1 MSRSRAE
8 FPALRMRRLR
18 RTTGLR
24 DLVRE
29 TRVEP
34 SDLILPVFVDER
46 GPHRQ
51 PISSMPG
58 VDRLSIEA
66 VVEEAE
72 AAWQDGIRALLLF
85 GIPSNKDDRGSGA
98 DHPEGVIQRALKA
111 IRAACPEMTL
121 ITDVCLCEYTD
132 HGHCG
137 IIEDGRVLND
147 PTLERLAA
155 QAVSHAVA
163 GADIVAPSD
172 MMDGRVA
179 TIRRALDDGGLP
191 DTAILAYSAKYAS
204 AFYGPFREAADSA
217 PAFGDRKS
225 YQMDTRNSDEA
236 LEEVRLDLAE
246 GADLVM
252 VKPALPCLDI
262 VRRVKDTFG
271 CPTAAYQ
278 VSGEYAMLEAAIARG
293 WLEAEA
299 AHFEAIVA
307 IRRAGADL
315 VITYAARRVA
325 RSLRCE

>member
-1 MSRSRAE
+1 
-8 FPALRMRRLR
+8 MRRLR